1 MPNKLD
7 KAPHSRATI
16 ARPSTPMFPNFFLI
30 KMDDV
35 ETQIILLLDFG
46 VNMLL
51 MVQTYLVFEFAS
63 ISITLAPF
71 NSVHCC
77 SCKHLQI
84 AR

>member
-1 MPNKLD
+1 
-7 KAPHSRATI
+7 
-16 ARPSTPMFPNFFLI
+16 
-30 KMDDV
+30 MDDV
-35 ETQIILLLDFG
+35 ETQIIILLDFG
-46 VNMLL
+46 VNILL

-63 ISITLAPF
+63 MSITLAPF